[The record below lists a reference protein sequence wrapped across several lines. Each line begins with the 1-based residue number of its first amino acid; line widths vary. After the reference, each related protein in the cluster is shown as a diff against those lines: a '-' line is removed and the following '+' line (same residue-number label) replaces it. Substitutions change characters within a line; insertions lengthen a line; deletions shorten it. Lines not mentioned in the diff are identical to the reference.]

1 MCQSIFRKWLFLQ
14 NRLSKKTSYCKKT
27 YCHKSSHKK
36 KGEEQCILMISVK
49 IPWTISTGLLML
61 EVKPLSFLNF
71 DMCTI
76 MYTSHTYV
84 LSAGNNCFPVKMLQ
98 KDSLFTFQRRLK
110 LDLGLSLPSHFCY
123 KDHKINASAITKF
136 QCLIYITCFSVS
148 IVGKKISKQKIHYK
162 GQVEVCKSNQ

>member
-1 MCQSIFRKWLFLQ
+1 
-14 NRLSKKTSYCKKT
+14 
-27 YCHKSSHKK
+27 
-36 KGEEQCILMISVK
+36 
-49 IPWTISTGLLML
+49 
-61 EVKPLSFLNF
+61 
-71 DMCTI
+71 MCTI

-110 LDLGLSLPSHFCY
+110 LDLGLSVPSQFCY

-148 IVGKKISKQKIHYK
+148 IVGKKKSPSRKFTIRYKWKYGKVTSSINEFACQGDYFLFYSKKMLLGIN
-162 GQVEVCKSNQ
+162 SSIT